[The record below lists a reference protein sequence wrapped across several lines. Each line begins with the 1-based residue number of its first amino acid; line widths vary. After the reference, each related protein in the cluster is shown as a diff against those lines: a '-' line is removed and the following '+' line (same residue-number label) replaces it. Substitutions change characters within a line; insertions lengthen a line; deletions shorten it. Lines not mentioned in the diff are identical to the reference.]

1 MALLDDIIAVCK
13 QDRERKQDIVEK
25 LESGDLIMKSRSG
38 LESSWV
44 DVESENIERYKRQ
57 IAELDVLI
65 ARNSETE

>member
-13 QDRERKQDIVEK
+13 QDRERKQDILEK
-25 LESGDLIMKSRSG
+25 LESGDFIMKSRSG

-65 ARNSETE
+65 ARHPETE